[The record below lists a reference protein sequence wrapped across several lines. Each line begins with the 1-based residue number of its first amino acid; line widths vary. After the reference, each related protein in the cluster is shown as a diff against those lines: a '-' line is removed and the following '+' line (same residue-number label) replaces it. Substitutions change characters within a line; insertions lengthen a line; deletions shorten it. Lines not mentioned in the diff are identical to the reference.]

1 MSYWIERGKE
11 RAIEPEHALYRL
23 FCQYSEPICRYLAR
37 LTGDPYRAEDL
48 TQETFVRAYLA
59 LQRGAQWDD
68 PRAWLYRVASR
79 LAINEHRRQKL
90 IQWLPLLS
98 TDVDPAPGVE
108 VAVAERLAV
117 RKALDALSPKY
128 KIPLVLYASE
138 GYSVAEV
145 AEMLELSTGAV
156 KVRLYRA
163 RKKFRRAYEAHGGQQ
178 ARMPCDREA
187 AFGGKNDVQVSLPEE
202 ER

>member
-1 MSYWIERGKE
+1 MSYWIERREE
-11 RAIEPEHALYRL
+11 RAIETEHALYRL
-23 FCQYSEPICRYLAR
+23 FCQYSGPICRYLAR
-37 LTGDPYRAEDL
+37 LTGDPHRAEDL
-48 TQETFVRAYLA
+48 TQETFVRAYVA
-59 LQRGAQWDD
+59 LERGARWDN

-90 IQWLPLLS
+90 IQWLPLWS
-98 TDVDPAPGVE
+98 TDVDPAPEVE
-108 VAVAERLAV
+108 ATVAERLAV
-117 RKALDALSPKY
+117 CDALSPRY

-163 RKKFRRAYEAHGGQQ
+163 RIKFRRVYEAHGGHQ
-178 ARMPCDREA
+178 AHTSREREA
-187 AFGGKNDVQVSLPEE
+187 AFGGKNDVRVSLPEE

>member
-1 MSYWIERGKE
+1 
-11 RAIEPEHALYRL
+11 LYRL
-23 FCQYSEPICRYLAR
+23 FCQYSGPICRYLAG
-37 LTGDPYRAEDL
+37 LTGDPHRAEDL

-59 LQRGAQWDD
+59 LERGAQWDN

-90 IQWLPLLS
+90 IQWSPLWS
-98 TDVDPAPGVE
+98 TDVDPAPGLE
-108 VAVAERLAV
+108 ATVAERLAV

-163 RKKFRRAYEAHGGQQ
+163 RIKFRRAYEAYEGQ
-178 ARMPCDREA
+178 RGRTFRDREA
-187 AFGGKNDVQVSLPEE
+187 AFSGRGDVRANLPEE
-202 ER
+202 DR

>member
-1 MSYWIERGKE
+1 LSYWIERREE
-11 RAIEPEHALYRL
+11 RAIETEQALYRL
-23 FCQYSEPICRYLAR
+23 FCQCSGPICRYLAR
-37 LTGDPYRAEDL
+37 LTGDPHRAEDL
-48 TQETFVRAYLA
+48 AQETFVRAYLA
-59 LQRGAQWDD
+59 LERGAQWAN

-90 IQWLPLLS
+90 IQWLPLWS

-108 VAVAERLAV
+108 ATVAERLVV
-117 RKALDALSPKY
+117 REALDALSPRY
-128 KIPLVLYASE
+128 RIPLVLYASE

-145 AEMLELSTGAV
+145 AEMLELSIGAV

-163 RKKFRRAYEAHGGQQ
+163 RIKFCRAYEAHGGQQ
-178 ARMPCDREA
+178 ALTSREREA
-187 AFGGKNDVQVSLPEE
+187 AFGGKNDVRVSLPEE